1 MDSSFSSEENEV
13 LQSFRWAPRRNP
25 SGGKDDVES
34 KELVTKKKQ
43 NTIGT
48 RQAIRFNC
56 LDGSKEKANVK
67 EETARKK
74 KEKKTDR
81 RWREVGRTRTF
92 LERIMTAAVEREK
105 KKEKLKK
112 NKTSGHSSRWSSAMF
127 VLVKPHTLGTRA

>member
-105 KKEKLKK
+105 KKRKVEEEQDKWAL
-112 NKTSGHSSRWSSAMF
+112 F
-127 VLVKPHTLGTRA
+127 